1 MKKIGRIKY
10 TTMGQYDP
18 GVTYT
23 EMNTVLYEGS
33 RWEAKKETAGNAP
46 PDNPKNDD
54 GTLAENEFW
63 RLFLPG
69 ALGDDYVKKTDLSKS
84 PTETATGVPGVN
96 YPDGKTITIDE
107 NGMLTGTPLDFMG
120 TWKSLQ
126 EGIASGEIKDG
137 MIGYIRGDSENEEDS
152 DHPNSFLFPVDDFL
166 SLISSNA
173 VQNRIVTA
181 ALERLEQLENETR
194 ALRAS
199 LESFGLSKVCPVD
212 LTDVTEDNGMVL
224 GAVEKNA
231 SLTGTLANLIEEN
244 STFRNSFEM
253 EDVSSKF
260 VRDTNNTLGGSI
272 SAYKF
277 GKIIAFSGVVVP
289 KESNMKEAVFF
300 DITDNKL
307 FPKRLSQFF
316 LTRYAIVNIQG
327 FIKFMTSGKIT
338 GSSTLG
344 GANTNQ
350 EFGGVYLTN

>member
-18 GVTYT
+18 EVTYT

-33 RWEAKKETAGNAP
+33 RWEAKKETTGNAP

-69 ALGDDYVKKTDLSKS
+69 ALGDDYVKKTDLSRP
-84 PTETATGVPGVN
+84 PTETEAGNPGVN
-96 YPDGKTITIDE
+96 FPDGKTIQIDE

-137 MIGYIRGDSENEEDS
+137 MIGYIRGDSENEEDP

-199 LESFGLSKVCPVD
+199 LESFGLAKICPVD

-224 GAVEKNA
+224 SAVEKNA
-231 SLTGTLANLIEEN
+231 SLTGTLANSITMVEGKIPRAKVSQYMVTTSKNLAGNYSAEIDLSTKEDFPENTISIISLGAFEYTYALNVCCTMINGNVLKITDPFN
-244 STFRNSFEM
+244 STE
-253 EDVSSKF
+253 K
-260 VRDTNNTLGGSI
+260 T
-272 SAYKF
+272 
-277 GKIIAFSGVVVP
+277 
-289 KESNMKEAVFF
+289 
-300 DITDNKL
+300 
-307 FPKRLSQFF
+307 F
-316 LTRYAIVNIQG
+316 LCRVLYIH
-327 FIKFMTSGKIT
+327 
-338 GSSTLG
+338 
-344 GANTNQ
+344 
-350 EFGGVYLTN
+350 E

>member
-18 GVTYT
+18 EVTYT

-33 RWEAKKETAGNAP
+33 RWEAKKETTGNAP
-46 PDNPKNDD
+46 PDSSKNDD

-69 ALGDDYVKKTDLSKS
+69 ALGDDYVKKTDLSRP
-84 PTETATGVPGVN
+84 PTETEAGNPGVN
-96 YPDGKTITIDE
+96 FPDGKTIQIDE

-199 LESFGLSKVCPVD
+199 LEQFGLAKICPLD
-212 LTDVTEDNGMVL
+212 LTDVTEDSGMVL
-224 GAVEKNA
+224 SAVEKNA
-231 SLTGTLANLIEEN
+231 SIEGTLASDIQKKQIKTTVIHVGSNVVNALDMFGGKYYI
-244 STFRNSFEM
+244 
-253 EDVSSKF
+253 DVAVNYSGIQGTIISSHL
-260 VRDTNNTLGGSI
+260 VGIQGDAGLSNSI
-272 SAYKF
+272 SLM
-277 GKIIAFSGVVVP
+277 GILSSGTKISTVRV
-289 KESNMKEAVFF
+289 AV
-300 DITDNKL
+300 
-307 FPKRLSQFF
+307 SHQ
-316 LTRYAIVNIQG
+316 LTVRCYICV
-327 FIKFMTSGKIT
+327 
-338 GSSTLG
+338 L
-344 GANTNQ
+344 
-350 EFGGVYLTN
+350 YY

>member
-18 GVTYT
+18 EVTYT

-33 RWEAKKETAGNAP
+33 RWEAKKETTGNAP
-46 PDNPKNDD
+46 PDNAKNDD

-69 ALGDDYVKKTDLSKS
+69 ALGDDYVKKTDLSRP
-84 PTETATGVPGVN
+84 PTETEAGTPGVN
-96 YPDGKTITIDE
+96 FPDGKTIQIDE

-199 LESFGLSKVCPVD
+199 LEQFGLAKICPLD

-231 SLTGTLANLIEEN
+231 SIEGTISNIFSNRLTSLINKLNTWSVLMNRVHINGGAREDIDLIDNMEKYMMVLFVFEWDISYSIMSQSIVPTSVFSSRNQHLILYSASGDVHIQFWHITGTRVGVQMTDNQY
-244 STFRNSFEM
+244 
-253 EDVSSKF
+253 VSASI
-260 VRDTNNTLGGSI
+260 LG
-272 SAYKF
+272 F
-277 GKIIAFSGVVVP
+277 GKI
-289 KESNMKEAVFF
+289 
-300 DITDNKL
+300 
-307 FPKRLSQFF
+307 
-316 LTRYAIVNIQG
+316 
-327 FIKFMTSGKIT
+327 
-338 GSSTLG
+338 
-344 GANTNQ
+344 
-350 EFGGVYLTN
+350 